1 MLWGTLGYGTGDLTL
16 TVKGPRRRAGHED
29 RSHGGGG
36 RARHTGVQWTLR
48 PDVAFGVEGTRS
60 EPANNDAPEHGLA
73 FRATLRW

>member
-1 MLWGTLGYGTGDLTL
+1 MAAAGACGT
-16 TVKGPRRRAGHED
+16 PACAG
-29 RSHGGGG
+29 
-36 RARHTGVQWTLR
+36 TLR